1 MRKISILL
9 LSLLVIPFNLNTKT
23 LNSQSDDVTY
33 DIHPLVHNIE
43 YGDETIELPKRIKV
57 SFSDEIDNYTKKEAY
72 NVLSLKHVSASTKDN
87 FSNYV
92 LNIST
97 YEGKEDK
104 EHFEKLDAYTLDI
117 DENEISIIGKDDKSC
132 FYALQTLREIFNQSD
147 SSIRELSIKDYS
159 NSYYR
164 GVIQGLYGVPYN
176 NFEIKDMI
184 EFISYYKGNTFFY
197 GPRHDSYFR
206 TAWRDLLPDDELI
219 MLKELVEFSK
229 ERKVN
234 YYFGVNPVETNQFEM
249 KNYDR
254 DIKVFLAKFE
264 QAYSVGVRNF
274 FVSCDDVETDT
285 IDDELQVRFM
295 NELAAWCKE
304 KGDCGRILLTPSRY
318 CGMDG
323 EPVYDYLSTL
333 SGLDETIDLYWTG
346 KYITSALSTGD
357 FENFT
362 KYTGRKAVFWLNWPV
377 NDYAPT
383 KLIMSK
389 GEMLDITYNDDEAPF
404 LGVISNPQILPY
416 PSYLAIYQCLDYS
429 WNYKDF
435 DLNNVYDSAFE
446 RIEENEPEALSKV
459 CSYLANASKYF
470 NEADYDYR
478 NSYFEESPTLKL
490 LINEYHRLKENN
502 ESLENIKKLIYK
514 ELNATIEAVNTLINH
529 GSNRNLI
536 KQLEPYILAVK
547 DTCNAT
553 IKYLELEDLIATG
566 KDNILDLFKEAQSAR
581 KKIKENKAV
590 VLDYTNCNEDKLPVE
605 VCTAILTPFL
615 TELSTNLD
623 YEASLLLGLPTG
635 IIYRGFN
642 GIYSGSFDNMFDDNE
657 DTFVWLDGYG
667 LNNSYVQIDL
677 EEVKEISSLKVTF
690 KDGNGTIC
698 YLPNIDISLNGK
710 DFEPLTTI
718 NSNTV
723 ELDLID
729 NPKEARYIR
738 LGNFTG
744 HDLDWW
750 VSIAEVKINY
760 INENDKRVT
769 MSNIKGVY
777 EGNVN
782 NMFDGDP
789 STYCWF
795 NDYPEKDAY
804 VQIDYRTTQEISN
817 INILFKDG
825 NNGGCYMPYV
835 EYSLDGVTFN
845 KLMDVNSNSAYI
857 EFDEPISFR
866 YLRLT
871 NNSGEKLGNWVSIAE
886 IMFNISVPKVEY
898 TGIAD
903 VFSGTYNDMFDY
915 DDNTYLWFSSGAE
928 NEGYVQIEYDQVVTA
943 KEFRVVFFNGNTGDD
958 PIYTE
963 CYLSDL
969 EVSIDGKEWVSIE
982 TGNNDNLIEVT
993 LDEEVSFKYIRLK
1006 NNSGEST
1013 PHWIA
1018 ISSIEFK

>member
-9 LSLLVIPFNLNTKT
+9 LTLLVIPFNLNAKQ
-23 LNSQSDDVTY
+23 LSSENENVTY
-33 DIHPLVHNIE
+33 DIHPIVHNIE
-43 YGDETIELPKRIKV
+43 YGDGLVNLPKRIKV

-87 FSNYV
+87 YSNYE
-92 LNIST
+92 LKIST
-97 YEGKEDK
+97 YKGNQDN

-117 DENEISIIGKDDKSC
+117 NENEISIIGKDDQSC
-132 FYALQTLREIFNQSD
+132 FYALQTLREIFNQSN
-147 SSIRELSIKDYS
+147 SSIRELNIKDYS

-206 TAWRDLLPDDELI
+206 TAWRDPLPEDELI
-219 MLKELVEFSK
+219 MLKDLVEYSK

-249 KNYDR
+249 ENYDR

-274 FVSCDDVETDT
+274 FVSADDVETET
-285 IDDELQVRFM
+285 IDVELQVKFM

-318 CGMDG
+318 CGMEG
-323 EPVYDYLSTL
+323 QPVYDYLSHL
-333 SGLDETIDLYWTG
+333 KNLDETIDLYWTG
-346 KYITSALSTGD
+346 YYITSALSTGD
-357 FENFT
+357 FENFYN
-362 KYTGRKAVFWLNWPV
+362 YTGRKPVFWLNWPV

-389 GEMLDITYNDDEAPF
+389 GEMLDITYEDGEAPF

-470 NEADYDYR
+470 STGYDR
-478 NSYFEESPTLKL
+478 DPYFEESPTLKI

-514 ELNATIEAVNTLINH
+514 ELNTTIDAVDSLINN

-566 KDNILDLFKEAQSAR
+566 TTDVLELLQEAQNAR

-590 VLDYTNCNEDKLPVE
+590 VLDYLNCNEDKLPVE
-605 VCTAILTPFL
+605 VCTAVLTPFL
-615 TELSTNLD
+615 TELATNLD
-623 YEASLLLGLPTG
+623 YEGCLLAGLPTG
-635 IIYRGFN
+635 VIYRGFN
-642 GIYSGSFDNMFDDNE
+642 GIYSGSFDDMFDGDEN
-657 DTFVWLDGYG
+657 TYLWLDGYG
-667 LNNSYVQIDL
+667 VKNSYVQIDL
-677 EEVKEISSLKVTF
+677 EEVTDINSLKVVF
-690 KDGNGTIC
+690 KDKNGEAC
-698 YLPNIDISLNGK
+698 YFPNIDISVNGK
-710 DFEPLTTI
+710 DFEPLATV
-718 NSNTV
+718 NSNILD
-723 ELDLID
+723 LDLID
-729 NPKEARYIR
+729 NPQKARYIR
-738 LGNFTG
+738 LGNFAG
-744 HDLDWW
+744 YDLPWW
-750 VSIAEVKINY
+750 VSIAEIKINH

-769 MSNIKGVY
+769 MSNIEGVY
-777 EGNVN
+777 EGNVE

-795 NDYPEKDAY
+795 NDYPKKDAY
-804 VQIDYRTTQEISN
+804 IQIDYRNVQEANN

-825 NNGGCYMPYV
+825 NNGGCYMPYI
-835 EYSLDGVTFN
+835 EYSLDGITFN
-845 KLMDVNSNSAYI
+845 KLMDINSNSSFK
-857 EFDEPISFR
+857 EFDETIRFR

-871 NNSGEKLGNWVSIAE
+871 NNSGDKLGHWVSIAE
-886 IMFNISVPKVEY
+886 IMLNIYVPEVEY
-898 TGIAD
+898 LGFED
-903 VFSGTYNDMFDY
+903 VYSGTAYDMFDNN
-915 DDNTYLWFSSGAE
+915 DNTYFWFKGEATSDA
-928 NEGYVQIEYDQVVTA
+928 YVLIKYDEAITA
-943 KEFRVVFFNGNTGDD
+943 NEFRVLFFNGNTSDD
-958 PIYTE
+958 PTYTN

-969 EVSIDGKEWVSIE
+969 EVSLDGETWITIE
-982 TGNNDNLIEVT
+982 TGNNDNEINVVK
-993 LDEEVSFKYIRLK
+993 DEEITFKYVRIK
-1006 NNSGEST
+1006 NNTKEAT
-1013 PHWIA
+1013 PHWVSIA
-1018 ISSIEFK
+1018 SVDFK